1 MEKRVGIEREEIG
14 RDRKKKEREGK
25 EKKKY
30 KVQI

>member
-30 KVQI
+30 KVQT